1 MAVTASNAELAAR
14 ESVAQTESL
23 HPGEADTAVMPRHP
37 EHPVIALPG
46 EIDICIHGQVEASV
60 SLALSDGATVLIADG
75 SRTTFCD
82 CSGVH
87 ALVRAHRQAVA
98 AGVQLRIA
106 ASPAIWRILQLT
118 GADRVLDTYSTV
130 FEALA
135 GR

>member
-1 MAVTASNAELAAR
+1 MTASNAELAAR
-14 ESVAQTESL
+14 ESVVQTEPL
-23 HPGEADTAVMPRHP
+23 HPGAAGTAAMPRHP
-37 EHPVIALPG
+37 EHSVIALPG

-60 SLALSDGATVLIADG
+60 SLAMSEGATVLIADG
-75 SRTTFCD
+75 SHTTFCD

-87 ALVRAHRQAVA
+87 ALVRAHSQAVA

-106 ASPAIWRILQLT
+106 ASPAICRILQLT
-118 GADRVLDTYSTV
+118 GADHVLDTYSTV

>member
-1 MAVTASNAELAAR
+1 MTASNAELSAWEPA
-14 ESVAQTESL
+14 AQTDSL
-23 HPGEADTAVMPRHP
+23 HPGEADTTVICERL
-37 EHPVIALPG
+37 EHAVIALPG
-46 EIDICIHGQVEASV
+46 EIDICIHRQVEASV
-60 SLALSDGATVLIADG
+60 ALALSDGATVLIADA
-75 SRTTFCD
+75 SYTTFCD

-106 ASPAIWRILQLT
+106 ASPAMWRILRLT